1 MNERPE
7 TGTEAWLKSMDD
19 RARKCSMD
27 DGRPDVI
34 VGFYAAKKIRGAW
47 RISNGRAWWNDPVV
61 VREIHEYADGTVC
74 ATNYIEGVQMFS
86 RRNIEDSGLKA
97 IRPSEVTSFLP
108 ISKVV
113 YFNHKETDERGK
125 AQRLVI
131 NMTQKEAAAQ

>member
-7 TGTEAWLKSMDD
+7 TGTEAWLKSLDD
-19 RARKCSMD
+19 RAWKCRQE
-27 DGRPDVI
+27 DGGPEVV
-34 VGFYAAKKIRGAW
+34 VGYYAARRLKGKW

-74 ATNYIEGVQMFS
+74 ATNYIEGVQLFG
-86 RRNIEDSGLKA
+86 RRNIEASGLKA

-108 ISKVV
+108 ISKIV

-125 AQRLVI
+125 AQRLVV
-131 NMTQKEAAAQ
+131 NLAQKKEAAQ